1 MDAVKIYTRHGWFSC
16 ARMKEFLSENG
27 IPIENRDCTND
38 PVAQKELRDLGIKA
52 LPVAVRGSKIV
63 VGFDEK
69 KLIETFEIKKEL
81 RKPLNANAILNLTSK
96 VFVATKRAINQIPEE
111 KLDWISPDRPRSL
124 RQLTWHIFERFEL
137 CIEAYTSENYTEDMV
152 RRYEKEANNYKT
164 NRAICLYGGKVEDK
178 LKKFINKNEQNID
191 KEIDSYMGRITIQKL
206 LEMALGHG
214 VQHLRH
220 TYYYFE
226 ILNIIPDSPLKPD
239 DYKKIPVPKELF

>member
-1 MDAVKIYTRHGWFSC
+1 MEPVKVYTRHGWFSC
-16 ARMKEFLSENG
+16 ARMKEFLSDNG

-38 PVAQKELRDLGIKA
+38 PEAQNELRALGIKA

-96 VFVATKRAINQIPEE
+96 IFVATKRAINQIPLE
-111 KLDWISPDRPRSL
+111 KLDWISPDRPRTL
-124 RQLTWHIFERFEL
+124 RQLTWHIFERFDL
-137 CIEAYTSENYTEDMV
+137 CIEAYDSENYTEDMV

-164 NRAICLYGGKVEDK
+164 NEEICLYGDK
-178 LKKFINKNEQNID
+178 IEKKLQEFLEEKKQKII
-191 KEIDSYMGRITIQKL
+191 KEINSYMGMITIEKL
-206 LEMALGHG
+206 FEMALGHG

-220 TYYYFE
+220 TYHYFE
-226 ILNIIPDSPLKPD
+226 MLEIKPKSPLMPK
-239 DYKKIPVPKELF
+239 DYKDIPVPKELF